1 MQQTNDEFDL
11 SLGASIGFVIVYLT
25 MGAALISR
33 MSNCSF
39 FNGYYSSL
47 ITLTKISYGDLLYN
61 AENNEA
67 QFTFVLAVY
76 CLLGMAFIDLTVL
89 SLQEKMRVLLIKNAR
104 NILNELVKFAN
115 QLGYSSWTMD
125 SVNLENLGKN
135 SIHKI
140 FYRG

>member
-1 MQQTNDEFDL
+1 
-11 SLGASIGFVIVYLT
+11 

-89 SLQEKMRVLLIKNAR
+89 SLQEKMRVLLIKIAR

-125 SVNLENLGKN
+125 SINLENLGKN